1 MRLKNSMFF
10 LWIPALSAL
19 LLASLAHADITKC
32 IDQAGRITYSDGQ
45 CIDAVS
51 TQSIEIDIAPALSPT
66 PATIRSL
73 RSVSPMALQNLR
85 ERTTPWATM
94 PVVAR
99 QGSKDFATVS
109 DARNAM
115 LAMDRGLAAMR
126 TQKLV
131 SSR

>member
-1 MRLKNSMFF
+1 MRLKYLMCC
-10 LWIPALSAL
+10 LCIPALSAFL
-19 LLASLAHADITKC
+19 FAPLAQADITKC
-32 IDQAGRITYSDGQ
+32 IDQAGRITYSDGE
-45 CIDAVS
+45 CINAVN
-51 TQSIEIDIAPALSPT
+51 TQTIEIDVAPALSTT
-66 PATIRSL
+66 PATIRPL

-85 ERTTPWATM
+85 EKITPWATM